1 MSWMKYV
8 ADIQRSVD
16 ATDNLRRA
24 IKSANKY
31 NLNHVIFDGQ
41 LMKVEKLTA
50 MLTLIEKSND
60 SIHREPNPAPDRQQ
74 NTDGHN

>member
-8 ADIQRSVD
+8 ADIQRSTD

-24 IKSANKY
+24 IQSAEKY

-41 LMKVEKLTA
+41 LMRTEKLKA
-50 MLTLIEKSND
+50 MLTIIEKSND
-60 SIHREPNPAPDRQQ
+60 SIHREPDSDFDGQQ
-74 NTDGHN
+74 DTDGYN